1 MSSARAAHSREVV
14 GLFWWKKVCQNV
26 FLYIHTV
33 PGLHLFL
40 FVKLLER
47 HCAFRCLSP
56 WPSAPTRGLA
66 RCSVHRSRFAMSI
79 VEKIKDIEKEIG
91 RTQINKATMSHLCS
105 LRARLA
111 KLRTELLAPPKGGSA
126 DAVGF
131 DVEKVGDARV
141 ALIGFPSVG
150 KSTILRRVFSLTHI
164 NPCFPICHTPP
175 ILPMYTTGTFVS
187 VRLRRQS
194 RRLPRTS
201 SRR

>member
-1 MSSARAAHSREVV
+1 
-14 GLFWWKKVCQNV
+14 
-26 FLYIHTV
+26 
-33 PGLHLFL
+33 
-40 FVKLLER
+40 
-47 HCAFRCLSP
+47 
-56 WPSAPTRGLA
+56 
-66 RCSVHRSRFAMSI
+66 MSI

-150 KSTILRRVFSLTHI
+150 KSTILRCVFSRTHKPMFPHMSHPPFFVYI
-164 NPCFPICHTPP
+164 PPACFQYVYDYKVGGCLVRVHDADVYSWGESFFLSHPFFPICVTIAFFP
-175 ILPMYTTGTFVS
+175 ISHLFIS
-187 VRLRRQS
+187 CFF
-194 RRLPRTS
+194 
-201 SRR
+201 

>member
-1 MSSARAAHSREVV
+1 MPKSVFYVTLTCVTAAS
-14 GLFWWKKVCQNV
+14 FS
-26 FLYIHTV
+26 
-33 PGLHLFL
+33 
-40 FVKLLER
+40 LLER
-47 HCAFRCLSP
+47 HCAFRCVSP

-150 KSTILRRVFSLTHI
+150 KSTILRCVFSLTHI
-164 NPCFPICHTPP
+164 NPCFHICHTPHSS
-175 ILPMYTTGTFVS
+175 YVYHRHFFS

>member
-1 MSSARAAHSREVV
+1 
-14 GLFWWKKVCQNV
+14 
-26 FLYIHTV
+26 
-33 PGLHLFL
+33 
-40 FVKLLER
+40 
-47 HCAFRCLSP
+47 
-56 WPSAPTRGLA
+56 
-66 RCSVHRSRFAMSI
+66 MSI

-150 KSTILRRVFSLTHI
+150 KSTILRCVFSLTH
-164 NPCFPICHTPP
+164 NPCFPICHTPYSSYIYHRHFFSTFTTTKSEAASYEFTTLTCIP
-175 ILPMYTTGTFVS
+175 GVNPFFSLTHSFPYVTIAFFPRSRLFISCFFLPHSHPFFPACHTRILAHTSPLFS
-187 VRLRRQS
+187 SPSLR
-194 RRLPRTS
+194 
-201 SRR
+201 